1 MRAIRMRDVLRDPRG
16 DRSPIAEALLQ
27 STLARA
33 CAAAHRARGSYPPMV
48 KPAAATLLLSF
59 PSLTFS

>member
-1 MRAIRMRDVLRDPRG
+1 MCVPSECATFCATRGAIG
-16 DRSPIAEALLQ
+16 ARSPRLFYN
-27 STLARA
+27 RPWRV